1 MPAFAFTARSIA
13 GKPVQ
18 GLRVVDSEAALAPA
32 LALEGLFLVR
42 AEPAA
47 PRRARGKVRHRPK
60 DLPLFLVHLTLYL
73 ESGLPLLTALQ
84 DYRDP
89 DRPWLEAVAQ
99 DMALR
104 LGEGAQLSEL
114 MAAHPGLFLPV
125 HVGMVKAGEATGRL
139 DQALRAMIRL
149 VEWNQG
155 FRIQVRKAATYPLI
169 LVAVLAL
176 VILVASIYS
185 LPPIL
190 KLMEGLGVPLPL
202 VTRLLLAV
210 GRGLS
215 SYAWLGVLPLAG
227 YFAVAL
233 ALRQPRF
240 RLVWDTAL
248 LELPLAGPLLARLA
262 LARFARFFA
271 AQYRAGLPLVQA
283 LRSSEGV
290 TGNAR
295 LGLGLRRMRLAVE
308 QGVGL
313 AAAAARAGYM
323 PQLIIRMLALGEET
337 GQLEETLERA
347 ALLCDAEVEEGVR
360 LFFAVL
366 DPVLKLAMAC
376 LLVFVAAAV
385 LLPLY
390 TLIGGING

>member
-1 MPAFAFTARSIA
+1 M
-13 GKPVQ
+13 
-18 GLRVVDSEAALAPA
+18 
-32 LALEGLFLVR
+32 
-42 AEPAA
+42 
-47 PRRARGKVRHRPK
+47 
-60 DLPLFLVHLTLYL
+60 
-73 ESGLPLLTALQ
+73 
-84 DYRDP
+84 
-89 DRPWLEAVAQ
+89 
-99 DMALR
+99 
-104 LGEGAQLSEL
+104 
-114 MAAHPGLFLPV
+114 
-125 HVGMVKAGEATGRL
+125 
-139 DQALRAMIRL
+139 
-149 VEWNQG
+149 
-155 FRIQVRKAATYPLI
+155 
-169 LVAVLAL
+169 
-176 VILVASIYS
+176 
-185 LPPIL
+185 
-190 KLMEGLGVPLPL
+190 
-202 VTRLLLAV
+202 
-210 GRGLS
+210 
-215 SYAWLGVLPLAG
+215 
-227 YFAVAL
+227 
-233 ALRQPRF
+233 
-240 RLVWDTAL
+240 
-248 LELPLAGPLLARLA
+248 
-262 LARFARFFA
+262 ARFARFFA